1 MAKLTRA
8 ESKRAHETPHRV
20 PDPIAAALPGE
31 QRVLSA
37 AERSLDH
44 EGRGVRGVFPF
55 LGPAFVAAVAYID
68 PGNFATNVA
77 AGAKYGYLLLWVVLA
92 SNLMAMLI
100 QSMSAKLGIATGLN
114 LAEAS
119 RERFPRPVS
128 LALWVQAEIIAMA
141 TDLAEVIGAAL
152 GLKLLFGIPLFP
164 AALIAGAFSFGILAL
179 HTYGGFRRLEAVI
192 VGFVGIILV
201 GFAVQVA
208 SSNPSASG
216 IFEGLTTPKFDG
228 TDSILL
234 AVGILGATVMP
245 HVIYLHSAL
254 TQRRVTPRDDRDRL
268 KLFRFERIDV
278 IIAMTIAGVINMSMI
293 VMAAGVFHSR
303 GLTGVEDIDEVAR
316 GLGDLIGSHAEL
328 FFGIALLASG
338 LSATSVGTL
347 AGQVVMQGFI
357 KRQIPVFVRRAVTLA
372 PALLIVGIGVNA
384 SSALV
389 LSQVFLSFGIPF
401 ALIPLV
407 MLCRDHGLMGNLVNR
422 RATNVV
428 AYVVVALIVGLN
440 LFLLQ
445 QTLMG

>member
-1 MAKLTRA
+1 MTNYAPPKPRERPEPA
-8 ESKRAHETPHRV
+8 ER
-20 PDPIAAALPGE
+20 IAQAVGAALPGE
-31 QRVLSA
+31 RRVLSA
-37 AERSLDH
+37 AERSLDS
-44 EGRGVRGVFPF
+44 ERNGLRGLWPF
-55 LGPAFVAAVAYID
+55 LGPAFVAAIAYID

-77 AGAKYGYLLLWVVLA
+77 AGAKYGYLLLWVVLV

-114 LAEAS
+114 LPEAC
-119 RERFPRPVS
+119 RERFSRPVS

-152 GLKLLFGIPLFP
+152 GLNLLFHIALFP
-164 AALIAGAFSFGILAL
+164 AAVIAGAFSFGILAL

-208 SSNPSASG
+208 SANPSGVG
-216 IFEGLTTPKFDG
+216 ILKGLSTPRFDG
-228 TDSILL
+228 TDSVLL

-268 KLFRFERIDV
+268 RLFRFERTDV
-278 IIAMTIAGVINMSMI
+278 LIAMTIAGVVNMSMI

-303 GLTGVEDIDEVAR
+303 GLTGIADIDEVAN
-316 GLGDLIGSHAEL
+316 GLGDLVGAHAEL

-357 KRQIPVFVRRAVTLA
+357 KRQIPVFLRRAVTLV
-372 PALLIVGIGVNA
+372 PALLVVGIGVNA

-401 ALIPLV
+401 ALLPLV
-407 MLCRDHGLMGNLVNR
+407 MLCRDRTLMGNLVNR
-422 RATNVV
+422 RATNMV
-428 AYVVVALIVGLN
+428 AYIVVALIVGLN

-445 QTLMG
+445 QTLFG